1 MLIDWE
7 MWRIRN
13 KRRKMMGKREV
24 GVRKNEREVWG
35 KKIRGCQG
43 EIGWF
48 GGGVELVLGKE
59 IKPSWKEGHLL
70 VLWPWIMQI

>member
-24 GVRKNEREVWG
+24 GVRKNEREVW
-35 KKIRGCQG
+35 
-43 EIGWF
+43 
-48 GGGVELVLGKE
+48 
-59 IKPSWKEGHLL
+59 
-70 VLWPWIMQI
+70 